1 MALGALAWGAG
12 RWVRVAPPDAPL
24 FVTLLAEPAAN
35 HEAGAS
41 RGDPIPPSASD
52 AAARAPAAAPRVR
65 DRTAA
70 APPSAARR
78 DRAPGAASPRREPLA
93 ATQGSAPLEPAPARR
108 DAPSASAGGGAT
120 PAARAAARAS
130 PAPGSSGGGDRVYDE
145 GEVDRAAAPI
155 GGIRRP
161 EYPARERLLGRE
173 GRVSLLVEVDAAGAV
188 RDVRVA
194 RSAGEAFD
202 ASARRAVERTP
213 FRPARLGDRAVAST
227 VTVNVTFEL
236 D

>member
-1 MALGALAWGAG
+1 M
-12 RWVRVAPPDAPL
+12 
-24 FVTLLAEPAAN
+24 
-35 HEAGAS
+35 
-41 RGDPIPPSASD
+41 
-52 AAARAPAAAPRVR
+52 
-65 DRTAA
+65 
-70 APPSAARR
+70 
-78 DRAPGAASPRREPLA
+78 
-93 ATQGSAPLEPAPARR
+93 
-108 DAPSASAGGGAT
+108 
-120 PAARAAARAS
+120 
-130 PAPGSSGGGDRVYDE
+130 YDE

-161 EYPARERLLGRE
+161 EYPARERLLGRA